1 MPLQFKIQKF
11 EGPLDLLLQ
20 LVLEEELPISEVS
33 LAKVTE
39 QYLEHITHAIV
50 PPDEL
55 ADFLLVASR
64 LLLIKS
70 KTLLPDLEI
79 DDEGPSLADQL
90 RMYKEYV
97 EASKEIFAMIKK
109 KRFAFP
115 RVQPPRQEGF
125 FPPKTITA
133 AKLEHVF
140 AEILQALAPIIQIPR
155 AALSR
160 AMSIKEKIKLIQDVL
175 ARELNTK
182 FSKLITSSKNRTE
195 VIVSFLALLELVK
208 QRLVDV
214 EQGELFTEIAISRS
228 SVMPAREPASSQESS
243 GSPLRTRG

>member
-1 MPLQFKIQKF
+1 MPHQFKIEKF

-20 LVLEEELPISEVS
+20 LIEQEELTISEVS

-39 QYLEHITHAIV
+39 QYLEHITHAPV

-55 ADFLLVASR
+55 ADFLLIASK

-70 KTLLPDLEI
+70 KTLLPDLNVP
-79 DDEGPSLADQL
+79 DEGPSLADQL
-90 RMYKEYV
+90 RMYREYV
-97 EASKEIFAMIKK
+97 EASKEILVMIKR

-115 RVQPPRQEGF
+115 RELPPRQKGF
-125 FPPKTITA
+125 FPPKTMTA
-133 AKLEHVF
+133 AKLELAF
-140 AEILQALAPIIQIPR
+140 DTILQSLAPLIALPR

-160 AMSIKEKIKLIQDVL
+160 AVSIKEKIAAIQDL
-175 ARELNTK
+175 LRRELQSH
-182 FSKLITSSKNRTE
+182 FSHLVANAKNKTE

-214 EQGELFTEIAISRS
+214 KQGELFTDIAISNTS
-228 SVMPAREPASSQESS
+228 
-243 GSPLRTRG
+243 LRATK

>member
-1 MPLQFKIQKF
+1 MSVQFKIEHF

-20 LVLEEELPISEVS
+20 LIEQEELTISEVS

-39 QYLEHITHAIV
+39 QYLGHITHTPV
-50 PPDEL
+50 LPDEL
-55 ADFLLVASR
+55 ADFLLVASK

-70 KTLLPDLEI
+70 KTLLPDLNI
-79 DDEGPSLADQL
+79 PDEGPSLADQL

-97 EASKEIFAMIKK
+97 EASKEILAMIKK

-115 RVQPPRQEGF
+115 RELPPRQEGF

-133 AKLEHVF
+133 AKLELVF
-140 AEILQALAPIIQIPR
+140 DGILQSLAPLIALPK

-160 AMSIKEKIKLIQDVL
+160 AVSIKEKIAVIQDL
-175 ARELNTK
+175 LRRELQSH
-182 FSKLITSSKNRTE
+182 FSHIVANAKNKTE

-214 EQGELFTEIAISRS
+214 EQGELFTDIAIRKSVTS
-228 SVMPAREPASSQESS
+228 S
-243 GSPLRTRG
+243 